1 MTRTLCTLAAGLL
14 AGLSLPAEAQDA
26 VTGRKVFGGSCAV
39 CHGTTPGEK
48 KMGPSLF
55 GVVGRKA
62 GSAEG
67 FRFSRALAKDGRS
80 WNPKRLEAFLANP
93 RKEIPGTRMAYAGLR
108 NAEQRKALVAY
119 LATLK

>member
-1 MTRTLCTLAAGLL
+1 MRTSFMIAAGLL
-14 AGLSLPAEAQDA
+14 TGLSLPAEAQDA
-26 VTGRKVFGGSCAV
+26 AAGRKVFTGSCAV
-39 CHGTTPGEK
+39 CHGTKPGEK

-67 FRFSRALAKDGRS
+67 FRFSPALAKDGRS
-80 WNPKRLEAFLANP
+80 WNPKSLDAFLANP
-93 RKEIPGTRMAYAGLR
+93 RKEVPGTRMAYAGLR